1 MRSERLVA
9 CIIAFAVM
17 NSWTCADSPT
27 VPPSPPAVLS
37 LDERVDSLLA
47 LMTLNEKIGQMTQAE
62 RSRGSI
68 EQDVRTYFLGSLLS
82 GGGSAPADNSPGG
95 WADMYDQ
102 YQRAALQTRLKIPLL
117 YGIDAV
123 HGHNNVRGAVIMP
136 HNIGL
141 GCTNDPAL
149 VEEVERVVARE
160 VAGTGIDWTFAPCIA
175 VPRDERWGR
184 TYEGFGET
192 PHLTWTMSG
201 AAVRGLQGTTLSG
214 GQGIVAC
221 AKHFLGDGGTTGGD
235 DQGNTQLDE
244 LTMRAIHLPGYE
256 AAIQA
261 GVGTI
266 MASYS
271 SWNGQKMHG
280 SRFWLTTV
288 LKEELGFKGFV
299 ISDYQGVDQLPGGY
313 ETAVESA
320 INAGIDMVM
329 VPINIETFITTLR
342 GLVNANRVPIS
353 RIDDAVRRILRV
365 KFRMG
370 LFDRPFTDRSLTA
383 AVGSPEHRAVAREAV
398 RKSIV
403 LLKNQPG
410 TLPLSKSLTRVHVA
424 GKNADDLGNQCGG
437 WTITWQ
443 GQSGPVTTGTTVLQA
458 IRDAV
463 SPGTSVTFTRDG
475 SGAAGADV
483 AIVVVG
489 ETPYAEMHG
498 DRADLNLTSED
509 LTTFTRVRAT
519 GVPTVLVL
527 ISGRPMIVTD
537 LVYAS
542 DAFLAAWL
550 PGTEGAGVADV
561 LFGDYN
567 PTGILSHSWPRSM
580 DQIPVNVGDTYY
592 DPLYPFGFGL
602 RYE

>member
-1 MRSERLVA
+1 MRWFLLVTAALGLA
-9 CIIAFAVM
+9 CAE
-17 NSWTCADSPT
+17 SPT
-27 VPPSPPAVLS
+27 AAPEPPTALT
-37 LDERVDSLLA
+37 LDERVDSLVA
-47 LMTLNEKIGQMTQAE
+47 LMTLDEKIGQMTQAE

-68 EQDVRTYFLGSLLS
+68 ELDIRTYTLGSLLS

-95 WADMYDQ
+95 WADMYDR
-102 YQRAALQTRLKIPLL
+102 YQQAALQTRLRIPLI

-141 GCTNDPAL
+141 GCTNDAAL
-149 VEEVERVVARE
+149 VEEVGRVVARE

-192 PHLTWTMSG
+192 PDLTWTMAG
-201 AAVRGLQGTTLSG
+201 AAVRGLQGTDVRG
-214 GQGIVAC
+214 GERIVAC

-244 LTMRAIHLPGYE
+244 LTMRGLHLPGYL
-256 AAIQA
+256 AAVQA
-261 GVGTI
+261 GVGTV

-280 SRFWLTTV
+280 SRYWLTDV
-288 LKEELGFKGFV
+288 LKVELGFKGFV
-299 ISDYQGVDQLPGGY
+299 VSDWQGVDQLPGGY
-313 ETAVESA
+313 EAAVETA

-329 VPINIETFITTLR
+329 VPINIELFISSLR
-342 GLVNANRVPIS
+342 RLVNANRVPMS

-365 KFRMG
+365 KFQMG
-370 LFDRPFTDRSLTA
+370 LFERTFTDRALTL
-383 AVGSPEHRAVAREAV
+383 AVGSAAHRAVARQAV

-403 LLKNQPG
+403 LLKNDSSF
-410 TLPLSKSLTRVHVA
+410 LPLSKSLTRIHVA

-443 GQSGPVTTGTTVLQA
+443 GQSGAITTGTTILQG

-463 SPGTSVTFTRDG
+463 SANTSVTYSRDG

-483 AIVVVG
+483 AIVVLG
-489 ETPYAEMHG
+489 ETPYAEMLG
-498 DRADLNLTSED
+498 DRSDLNLTSED

-527 ISGRPMIVTD
+527 VSGRPMIVTD
-537 LVYAS
+537 IAYAS
-542 DAFLAAWL
+542 NAFLAAWL

-561 LFGDYN
+561 LFGDYH
-567 PTGILSHSWPRSM
+567 PTGILSHSWPRAM
-580 DQIPVNVGDTYY
+580 NQVPVNVGDPYY
-592 DPLYPFGFGL
+592 DPLFPVGFGL
-602 RYE
+602 HYE